1 VATDDRLLDEVESYD
16 DVPLVPRDAEV
27 DPHFAE
33 LMAQRTTLVPS
44 AYLPTAVS
52 GEQPLWRRW
61 AAGVLIGLL
70 VTATAGGVC
79 LTYGP
84 DELFALLTR

>member
-1 VATDDRLLDEVESYD
+1 MGLYDEV
-16 DVPLVPRDAEV
+16 PAVPRDAEV

-33 LMAQRTTLVPS
+33 LTGGRTTLVPES
-44 AYLPTAVS
+44 YLPSAT
-52 GEQPLWRRW
+52 GGPLRGWQRASAW
-61 AAGVLIGLL
+61 VLIGLL
-70 VTATAGGVC
+70 LTVTAGGVC